1 MNPIVPIA
9 EFRQRNPKEWKSLL
23 DQLFPQGR
31 PTRHVWTDQAAIC
44 ATLAHIG
51 SIPSSNYTFF
61 PGTGGLDL
69 TGCEPAAEA
78 GLLELIFQQKPH
90 TSSYYAKVASLVFES
105 FGDAANYE
113 WDYFWLQLDSLPPTG
128 IGYVRGETE
137 ERLTELGPGEY
148 ASLDKW
154 EYRESGD
161 LPETARP
168 VTRLLQGSL
177 VIFQKTSVYNSDIS
191 SATGE
196 HNRYTEAGFRE
207 EIARLRVEGGRHP
220 APDSSKWS

>member
-1 MNPIVPIA
+1 MNPIIPIA
-9 EFRQRNPKEWKSLL
+9 EFRQRNQQEWKALV

-31 PTRHVWTDQAAIC
+31 PTRHVWTDEATIC

-51 SIPSSNYTFF
+51 SVPSSNYTFF
-61 PGTGGLDL
+61 PGMGGLDL
-69 TGCEPAAEA
+69 TGCQLAAEA
-78 GLLELIFQQKPH
+78 ELLELSFQQKPH
-90 TSSYYAKVASLVFES
+90 TSVYYAKASSLVFES
-105 FGDAANYE
+105 LGDPNNYE

-128 IGYVRGETE
+128 IGYVRGDTE
-137 ERLTELGPGEY
+137 ERLTELGPGQY
-148 ASLDKW
+148 VSLDKW
-154 EYRESGD
+154 EYGEPGD
-161 LPETARP
+161 LPATTRP

-196 HNRYTEAGFRE
+196 HSRYTEEGFRE

-220 APDSSKWS
+220 APDSAGWR